1 MPKSSKTTIK
11 ANPLK
16 NIKPAPA
23 RKRVTSRSSITR
35 PSEKQVTQSRT
46 MNSSVDPSRS
56 TKKSSPTLNSSRQ
69 GRKNMENQDTSI
81 DTKLKSKEISAD
93 QVFDAE
99 VNGARSA
106 MPEADSLVIDYRRK
120 LADATIMNASQWA
133 TAAGFIT
140 LPGIDTLTISGVQLK
155 MVYDLCKIYKVP
167 FKKEAVLAVAG
178 AALGGSLTTTAS
190 FSVASFG
197 LSKIPYI
204 GSILSIATQPAI
216 SFASTYAV
224 GMIFIKHFESNSTLI
239 DFDLDSTKA
248 VFDDQ
253 FEKAKALY
261 KGQLKSAK
269 AIYFEQVER
278 AKKMLNKNLGKSVDG
293 EVTASV

>member
-1 MPKSSKTTIK
+1 MPKTSKTTIK

-23 RKRVTSRSSITR
+23 SKRAVTGKLIKA
-35 PSEKQVTQSRT
+35 SEKV
-46 MNSSVDPSRS
+46 V
-56 TKKSSPTLNSSRQ
+56 TKKVVTNSAADLTKPAKKTSPTLNSSKQ
-69 GRKNMENQDTSI
+69 GRKNMENQDNAMNANS
-81 DTKLKSKEISAD
+81 SSEAISAD
-93 QVFDAE
+93 QVFESE
-99 VNGARSA
+99 VNAAGSKL
-106 MPEADSLVIDYRRK
+106 PDGDSLVIDYRRK
-120 LADATIMNASQWA
+120 LADTTIMNASQWA

-140 LPGIDTLTISGVQLK
+140 IPGVDTLTISGVQLK

-224 GMIFIKHFESNSTLI
+224 GMIFIKHFESNGTLI
-239 DFDLDSTKA
+239 DFDLESTKA
-248 VFDDQ
+248 VFDEQ
-253 FEKAKALY
+253 FDKAKALY
-261 KGQLKSAK
+261 KSQLKSAK
-269 AIYFEQVER
+269 DVYFEQVDK
-278 AKKMLNKNLGKSVDG
+278 AKKMLNKNIGKPVDG
-293 EVTASV
+293 EVATNA

>member
-16 NIKPAPA
+16 NIKPAQA
-23 RKRVTSRSSITR
+23 SKRAATLKLLKA
-35 PSEKQVTQSRT
+35 SEKVVKRKVVT
-46 MNSSVDPSRS
+46 NSAADL
-56 TKKSSPTLNSSRQ
+56 TKAAKKTSPTLNSSRQ
-69 GRKNMENQDTSI
+69 GRKNMENQDNAINTNS
-81 DTKLKSKEISAD
+81 SPEAISAD
-93 QVFDAE
+93 QVFESE
-99 VNGARSA
+99 VNASG
-106 MPEADSLVIDYRRK
+106 PKITDGDSLVIDYRRK

-140 LPGIDTLTISGVQLK
+140 IPGVDTLTISGVQLK

-216 SFASTYAV
+216 SFATTYAV
-224 GMIFIKHFESNSTLI
+224 GMIFIKHFESNGTLI
-239 DFDLDSTKA
+239 DFDLESTKA

-261 KGQLKSAK
+261 KSQLKNAK
-269 AIYFEQVER
+269 DVYFEQVDK
-278 AKKMLNKNLGKSVDG
+278 AKKMLNKNLGKPID
-293 EVTASV
+293 EEAAASA

>member
-1 MPKSSKTTIK
+1 MT
-11 ANPLK
+11 
-16 NIKPAPA
+16 
-23 RKRVTSRSSITR
+23 
-35 PSEKQVTQSRT
+35 
-46 MNSSVDPSRS
+46 D
-56 TKKSSPTLNSSRQ
+56 
-69 GRKNMENQDTSI
+69 G
-81 DTKLKSKEISAD
+81 
-93 QVFDAE
+93 
-99 VNGARSA
+99 
-106 MPEADSLVIDYRRK
+106 DSLVIDYRRK

-140 LPGIDTLTISGVQLK
+140 IPGVDTLTISGVQLK
-155 MVYDLCKIYKVP
+155 MFYDLCKIYKVP

-216 SFASTYAV
+216 SFATTYAV
-224 GMIFIKHFESNSTLI
+224 GMIFIKHFESNGTLI
-239 DFDLDSTKA
+239 DFDLESTKA

-261 KGQLKSAK
+261 KSQLKNAK
-269 AIYFEQVER
+269 DVYFEQVDK
-278 AKKMLNKNLGKSVDG
+278 AKKMLNKNLGKPID
-293 EVTASV
+293 EEAAASA

>member
-23 RKRVTSRSSITR
+23 RKKASAGSSTAK
-35 PSEKQVTQSRT
+35 PSLKKATQSRT
-46 MNSSVDPSRS
+46 MNSTVSSLKSTQKPS
-56 TKKSSPTLNSSRQ
+56 SSLNLSRQ

-81 DTKLKSKEISAD
+81 DANLKSKEISAD
-93 QVFDAE
+93 QVFEAE
-99 VNGARSA
+99 VSKTGSA
-106 MPEADSLVIDYRRK
+106 VPEADSLVIDYRRK

-224 GMIFIKHFESNSTLI
+224 GMIFIKHFESNGSLV

-248 VFDDQ
+248 VFDEQ

-261 KGQLKSAK
+261 KSQLKGAK
-269 AIYFEQVER
+269 AMYFEQVER
-278 AKKMLNKNLGKSVDG
+278 AKKMLNKNLGKPVDG

>member
-1 MPKSSKTTIK
+1 MPKTSKTTIK

-23 RKRVTSRSSITR
+23 SKRAVTGKLIKA
-35 PSEKQVTQSRT
+35 SEKV
-46 MNSSVDPSRS
+46 V
-56 TKKSSPTLNSSRQ
+56 TKKVVTNSAADLTKPAKKISPTLNSSKQ
-69 GRKNMENQDTSI
+69 GRKNMENQDNAMNANS
-81 DTKLKSKEISAD
+81 SSEAISAD
-93 QVFDAE
+93 QVFESE
-99 VNGARSA
+99 VNAAGSKL
-106 MPEADSLVIDYRRK
+106 PDGDSLVIDYRRK
-120 LADATIMNASQWA
+120 LADTTIMNASQWA

-140 LPGIDTLTISGVQLK
+140 IPGVDTLTISGVQLK

-224 GMIFIKHFESNSTLI
+224 GMIFIKHFESNGTLI
-239 DFDLDSTKA
+239 DFDLESTKA
-248 VFDDQ
+248 VFDEQ
-253 FEKAKALY
+253 FDKAKALY
-261 KGQLKSAK
+261 KSQLKSAK
-269 AIYFEQVER
+269 DVYFEQVDK
-278 AKKMLNKNLGKSVDG
+278 AKKMLNKNIGKPVDG
-293 EVTASV
+293 EVATNA

>member
-23 RKRVTSRSSITR
+23 SKRAVTGKLAKAPEKVVTRKVVT
-35 PSEKQVTQSRT
+35 
-46 MNSSVDPSRS
+46 NSAADL
-56 TKKSSPTLNSSRQ
+56 TKPAKKTSPTLNSSRQ
-69 GRKNMENQDTSI
+69 GRKNMENQNNATNANS
-81 DTKLKSKEISAD
+81 SSEAISAD
-93 QVFDAE
+93 QVFESE
-99 VNGARSA
+99 VNASGSKVTDG
-106 MPEADSLVIDYRRK
+106 DSLVIDYRRK

-140 LPGIDTLTISGVQLK
+140 IPGVDTLTISGVQLK

-216 SFASTYAV
+216 SFATTYAV
-224 GMIFIKHFESNSTLI
+224 GMIFIKHFESNGTLI
-239 DFDLDSTKA
+239 DFDLESTKA

-261 KGQLKSAK
+261 KSQLKNAK
-269 AIYFEQVER
+269 DVYFEQVDK
-278 AKKMLNKNLGKSVDG
+278 AKKMLNKNLGKPVDG
-293 EVTASV
+293 EVAANA

>member
-23 RKRVTSRSSITR
+23 SKRAVTGKLVKA
-35 PSEKQVTQSRT
+35 SEKVVTRKVVT
-46 MNSSVDPSRS
+46 NSAADL
-56 TKKSSPTLNSSRQ
+56 TKAAKKTSPTLNSSRQ
-69 GRKNMENQDTSI
+69 GRKNMENQDNAMNVNS
-81 DTKLKSKEISAD
+81 SHEAISAD
-93 QVFDAE
+93 QVFESE
-99 VNGARSA
+99 VKASGSKITDG
-106 MPEADSLVIDYRRK
+106 DSLVIDYRRK
-120 LADATIMNASQWA
+120 LADATITNASQWA

-140 LPGIDTLTISGVQLK
+140 IPGVDTLTISGVQLK

-216 SFASTYAV
+216 SFATTYAV
-224 GMIFIKHFESNSTLI
+224 GMIFIKHFESNGTLI
-239 DFDLDSTKA
+239 DFDLESTKA

-261 KGQLKSAK
+261 KSQLKNAK
-269 AIYFEQVER
+269 DVYFEQVDK
-278 AKKMLNKNLGKSVDG
+278 AKKMLNKNLGKPID
-293 EVTASV
+293 EEAAASA

>member
-1 MPKSSKTTIK
+1 MPKTSKTTIK

-16 NIKPAPA
+16 NIKTTPAS
-23 RKRVTSRSSITR
+23 KRAVTGKLAKAPQNADLKKVVTSSEAGLTKPAEKTASII
-35 PSEKQVTQSRT
+35 
-46 MNSSVDPSRS
+46 NSS
-56 TKKSSPTLNSSRQ
+56 KK
-69 GRKNMENQDTSI
+69 GRKNMENQDNAMNTNS
-81 DTKLKSKEISAD
+81 SSEAISAD
-93 QVFDAE
+93 QVFESE
-99 VNGARSA
+99 VNAGRSTL
-106 MPEADSLVIDYRRK
+106 PDEESLVIDYRRK
-120 LADATIMNASQWA
+120 LADTTIMNASQWA

-140 LPGIDTLTISGVQLK
+140 IPGVDTLTISGVQLK

-190 FSVASFG
+190 FGVASFG

-216 SFASTYAV
+216 SFATTYAV
-224 GMIFIKHFESNSTLI
+224 GMIFIKHFESNGTLI
-239 DFDLDSTKA
+239 DFDLESTKA

-261 KGQLKSAK
+261 KSQLKNAK
-269 AIYFEQVER
+269 DVYFEQVDK
-278 AKKMLNKNLGKSVDG
+278 AKKMLNKNLGKPVDG
-293 EVTASV
+293 EVSTSA

>member
-16 NIKPAPA
+16 NIKPAPVS
-23 RKRVTSRSSITR
+23 KRAATGKLVKT
-35 PSEKQVTQSRT
+35 PEKV
-46 MNSSVDPSRS
+46 S
-56 TKKSSPTLNSSRQ
+56 TKKAFVNSASEPSKPEKKISPTLISSRQ
-69 GRKNMENQDTSI
+69 GRKNMENQDKEINAKTS
-81 DTKLKSKEISAD
+81 SEEISAD
-93 QVFDAE
+93 QVFESE
-99 VNGARSA
+99 VNASGSKI
-106 MPEADSLVIDYRRK
+106 PDGDSLVIDYRRK

-155 MVYDLCKIYKVP
+155 MVYDLCKIYKVA

-197 LSKIPYI
+197 LSKIPYV

-224 GMIFIKHFESNSTLI
+224 GTIFIKHFENNGSLI

-248 VFDDQ
+248 VFDEQ

-261 KGQLKSAK
+261 KSQLKGAK
-269 AIYFEQVER
+269 DMYLDQVEK

-293 EVTASV
+293 EVPANV